1 MARPIFRGWVL
12 LVILHFIVQV
22 ALQGVTLRDNKQAKN
37 ATGLCLSLAHV
48 PVGLPLLEGDD
59 LSICDGIPE
68 HSNVTCILV
77 ASAGT
82 SLLTSLTNVD
92 TNFLTGFDLDGIHS
106 ITLSGDEH
114 FITGRCVLSLQWIN
128 DMWVIKVIF
137 GPAPSDIM
145 TAFETMWPKTLL
157 LSASSFGF

>member
-1 MARPIFRGWVL
+1 MARPIVRGWVF

-68 HSNVTCILV
+68 HSNVTCILI
-77 ASAGT
+77 ASAGK
-82 SLLTSLTNVD
+82 SLVTSLTNVD
-92 TNFLTGFDLDGIHS
+92 ANFLTGFGLDGIHS
-106 ITLSGDEH
+106 ITLSGSEH
-114 FITGRCVLSLQWIN
+114 FITGRCVLSLQWIH
-128 DMWVIKVIF
+128 DMWVIKIIF
-137 GPAPSDIM
+137 GPAPSDTM
-145 TAFETMWPKTLL
+145 TAFETIRPKTLL